1 MYWNKSTFRRVLLR
15 YSAFIGFLATFV
27 TAQAQE
33 RIIQGTVTSL
43 EDGSALPGVNVIL
56 QGTSQGTVT
65 DYDGKYSIEVPGN
78 ATTLVFSYIGYT
90 TREVEIGNQT
100 VIDLTMAVNT
110 TTLEDIVVT
119 ALGVERES
127 KALGYSVTEIQG
139 RDLTEAR
146 ETNLV
151 NSLSGKIAGVQVT
164 NGNSGAGSTS
174 RIVIRGESSF
184 NYSEPLFVVN
194 GVPINNRTNT
204 RTNVDIADNM
214 NLDYG
219 NGAAEI
225 SPDDIESISVL
236 KGPSAAALYG
246 SRGAN
251 GVVLITTKD
260 GRNRKGLGVSFNAG
274 VTVED
279 ILKSPE
285 YQARFGQGKEG
296 QFSFTDGYGSGT
308 FDGVDESWGP
318 ELDGRL
324 IKQFDGPTSNG
335 LRGGDVHGLDQIL
348 GSQGVD
354 LERRGEITPTPW
366 VHHGDPV
373 DQFMESGVTQNYNV
387 SLYGSNDEGN
397 FRLSY
402 THMDNDGILPNTD
415 LRRHNFTLNTGYN
428 LTKKFRVDVSTS
440 YIKSLS
446 NNRAVN
452 GYGTESVM
460 YLFTWYG
467 MQINTNSLKDYW
479 QRGLEGFQQ
488 FNYNYNYHDN
498 PYFNM
503 YENTNGLNKNR
514 LMGNVKLSYQFTE
527 ELSVSLRT
535 GTDYYDELREIKRA
549 YSTQRFPRGQYREDK
564 ISFQEVNTDVLVT
577 YNKKISSDWQA
588 GISLGA
594 NRMVRKNNFNA
605 LSANQLVIP
614 GYYNFSN
621 TDIPLVAYT
630 SIDEKQINSAF
641 GMMNFA
647 FKNMIFLDITGRND
661 WSSKLASGNN
671 SYFYPSVSASAVL
684 SDMVQM
690 PNMISFFKLRA
701 SWAQAGNDTDEWA
714 LDPVFN
720 LKEPFGSNLRGEE
733 STVLPNPELENE
745 LSSSIEVGTD
755 LRLFN
760 GRVGLDLTYFNST
773 TENQIVPI
781 VVPHSTGYAQKFVN
795 LGKIINQGWEVMLN
809 ISPIQSDNFRWDAG
823 FNFFTSKNKIEG
835 LGGIEYAIAGN
846 RVTLIA
852 KDGGSM
858 GDMYGTGLLKVAEG
872 EHAGE
877 IIFRKG
883 LPIEDPELRKLGN
896 YNPDFILGFNNDFNF
911 KGINFGVLIDWRQ
924 GGDLVSLT
932 RLIAATSGN
941 IVETLPG
948 RTTELGGV
956 TFTDDNGNVRTDGI
970 IGAGVKEIT
979 DAEGNVTGYETN
991 DYPVAASAYYNKRYK
1006 RENEEEGMY
1015 DATFVKLREV
1025 RLGYT
1030 LPDNLFGGVL
1040 KDVKL
1045 SFVGRN
1051 LALWNNFNHGD
1062 SELLSYTG
1070 GGQTVVGVEDMAIP
1084 STRSYGFNISAKF

>member
-1 MYWNKSTFRRVLLR
+1 MNSRNFTFRRILPGFVAFSLLMM
-15 YSAFIGFLATFV
+15 SFMSL
-27 TAQAQE
+27 TAQD
-33 RIIQGTVTSL
+33 RLIQGRITAL
-43 EDGSALPGVNVIL
+43 DDGSALPGVNVMVK
-56 QGTSQGTVT
+56 GTTQGTVT
-65 DYDGKYSIEVPGN
+65 DFDGKYALSVPES
-78 ATTLVFSYIGYT
+78 AVALVFSYIGYT
-90 TREVEIGNQT
+90 SEEVEIGGKT
-100 VIDLTMAVNT
+100 VIDLSMSVNT

-127 KALGYSVTEIQG
+127 KALGYSVTEVKG
-139 RDLTEAR
+139 DDLTEAR
-146 ETNLV
+146 EVNLV
-151 NSLSGKIAGVQVT
+151 NALSGKIAGVQIT

-194 GVPINNRTNT
+194 GVPINNRTDT
-204 RTNVDIADNM
+204 RSSNGISANM
-214 NLDYG
+214 PLDYG

-225 SPDDIESISVL
+225 SPDDIQTISVL

-260 GRNRKGLGVSFNAG
+260 GRGRKGLGVSFNAG
-274 VTVED
+274 VTIENV
-279 ILKSPE
+279 LKSPE
-285 YQARFGQGKEG
+285 YQDRFGQGKEG
-296 QFSFTDGYGSGT
+296 QFSFEDGYGSGT

-335 LRGGDVHGLDQIL
+335 LRGGDVHGLSYTL

-373 DQFMESGVTQNYNV
+373 DQFMENGVTQNYNV
-387 SLYGSNDEGN
+387 SLYGSNDDGN

-402 THMDNDGILPNTD
+402 THMNNDGILPNTNLIRD
-415 LRRHNFTLNTGYN
+415 NFTLNAGYN
-428 LTKKFRVDVSTS
+428 LTRKFRVDVSTS
-440 YIKSLS
+440 YIKSQS
-446 NNRAVN
+446 DNRAVN
-452 GYGTESVM
+452 NYGTESVM

-467 MQINTNSLKDYW
+467 MQINTSALRDYW
-479 QRGLEGFQQ
+479 QKGLEGFQQ

-503 YENTNGLNKNR
+503 FENTNGLDKNR
-514 LMGNVKLSYQFTE
+514 LMGNVKLNYQITD
-527 ELSVSLRT
+527 ELSISLRT
-535 GTDYYDELREIKRA
+535 GTDYYDELRPIKRA
-549 YSTQRFPRGQYREDK
+549 YSTQRFPRGQYREDR
-564 ISFQEVNTDVLVT
+564 ISFQEINTDMLLT
-577 YNKKISSDWQA
+577 YNKTFNADWSA
-588 GISLGA
+588 GITVGA
-594 NRMVRKNNFNA
+594 NRMVRRNNYNA

-630 SIDEKQINSAF
+630 NIDEKQINSLF

-647 FKNMIFLDITGRND
+647 YKNMIFVDITGRND
-661 WSSKLASGNN
+661 WSSKLAEGNN
-671 SYFYPSVSASAVL
+671 SYFYPSISASAVL
-684 SDMVQM
+684 SDMFQL
-690 PNMISFFKLRA
+690 PSTFSFAKLRA
-701 SWAQAGNDTDEWA
+701 SWAQAGNDTDAWA

-720 LKEPFGSNLRGEE
+720 LKEPFGPNLRGEE
-733 STVLPNPELENE
+733 AGILPNPELKNE
-745 LSSSIEVGTD
+745 LSTSIELGAD
-755 LRLFN
+755 FRFLN
-760 GRVGLDLTYFNST
+760 GAIGLDVTYFNAT

-781 VVPHSTGYAQKFVN
+781 VVPHSTGYSQKFVN
-795 LGKIINQGWEVMLN
+795 LGRIINQGWEIMLN
-809 ISPIQSDNFRWDAG
+809 LTPVETQSFKWDAS
-823 FNFFTSKNKIEG
+823 FNFFTNKNKIED
-835 LGGIEYAIAGN
+835 LNGIEYAIAGN
-846 RVTLIA
+846 RVTLLA

-858 GDMYGTGLLKVAEG
+858 GDMYGTGLVKVQEG
-872 EHAGE
+872 EYAGQV
-877 IIFRKG
+877 IFRKG
-883 LPIEDPELRKLGN
+883 LPIEDPNLKKLGN
-896 YNPDFILGFNNDFNF
+896 YNPDFILGINNDFKF
-911 KGINFGVLIDWRQ
+911 KGITFGFLFDWRQ
-924 GGDLVSLT
+924 GGELMSLT
-932 RLIAATSGN
+932 RLIAATAGN

-970 IGAGVKEIT
+970 IGEGVKELT
-979 DAEGNVTGYETN
+979 DSEGNITGYAPN
-991 DYPVAASAYYNKRYK
+991 DYAVPASAYYNKRYK

-1015 DATFVKLREV
+1015 DASFVKLREV

-1030 LPDNLFGGVL
+1030 LPNRFFGGAL

-1062 SELLSYTG
+1062 SEIMSFNG
-1070 GGQTVVGVEDMAIP
+1070 SGQNVVGVEDMAIP

>member
-1 MYWNKSTFRRVLLR
+1 MYSNKSTLKSFLLTI
-15 YSAFIGFLATFV
+15 SAILLLSVFSDGK
-27 TAQAQE
+27 AQQ
-33 RIIQGTVTSL
+33 RMIQGTITAM
-43 EDGSALPGVNVIL
+43 EDGSPLPGVNVLIK
-56 QGTSQGTVT
+56 GTALGTVT
-65 DYDGKYSIEVPGN
+65 DFDGKYSIEVPED

-90 TREVEIGNQT
+90 TEEMIIGDRS
-100 VIDLTMAVNT
+100 VIDYSMSVNT

-127 KALGYSVTEIQG
+127 KALGYSVTEVQG
-139 RDLTEAR
+139 DDLTEAR

-164 NGNSGAGSTS
+164 NGNSGVGSTS

-194 GVPINNRTNT
+194 GVPINNRTDT
-204 RTNVDIADNM
+204 RTNNGIADNM
-214 NLDYG
+214 ELDYG

-225 SPDDIESISVL
+225 SPDDIETISVL

-260 GRNRKGLGVSFNAG
+260 GRGKKGLGVSFNIG

-279 ILKSPE
+279 VLKSPE
-285 YQARFGQGKEG
+285 YQDQFGQGKEG
-296 QFSFTDGYGSGT
+296 QFEFVDGYGSGT

-318 ELDGRL
+318 ALDGTL

-354 LERRGEITPTPW
+354 LERRGEIEPTPW
-366 VHHGDPV
+366 IHHGDPV
-373 DQFMESGVTQNYNV
+373 DQFMENGITQNYNL
-387 SLYGSNDEGN
+387 SLYGSNDLGN

-415 LRRHNFTLNTGYN
+415 LRRHNFTLNAGYN
-428 LTKKFRVDVSTS
+428 LTDRFRVDVSTS
-440 YIKSLS
+440 YIKSMS

-452 GYGTESVM
+452 SYGTESVM

-467 MQINTNSLKDYW
+467 MQINTNNLKDYW

-503 YENTNGLNKNR
+503 YENTNGLDKNR
-514 LMGNVKLSYQFTE
+514 LMGNVKLTYEITD
-527 ELSVSLRT
+527 ELSLSLRT

-549 YSTQRFPRGQYREDK
+549 YSTQRFPRGQFREDK
-564 ISFQEVNTDVLVT
+564 ISFQETNTDLLLT
-577 YNKKISSDWQA
+577 YNKTFSSDWQA

-594 NRMVRKNNFNA
+594 NRMVRKNNYNA
-605 LSANQLVIP
+605 VSANQLVIP
-614 GYYNFSN
+614 GYYNFNN
-621 TDIPLVAYT
+621 TDIPLVSYT
-630 SIDEKQINSAF
+630 SIDEKQINSVF
-641 GMMNFA
+641 GMMNIGY
-647 FKNMIFLDITGRND
+647 KNMIFLDITGRND
-661 WSSKLASGNN
+661 WSSKLADGNN
-671 SYFYPSVSASAVL
+671 SYFYPSVSASFIV
-684 SDMVQM
+684 SDMVQL
-690 PNMISFFKLRA
+690 PNAISFFKLRA

-720 LKEPFGSNLRGEE
+720 LKEPFGTNLRGEE

-745 LSSSIEVGTD
+745 LSSSIEIGTD

-760 GRVGLDLTYFNST
+760 GRLGLDLTYFNST
-773 TENQIVPI
+773 TENQIVPV

-795 LGKIINQGWEVMLN
+795 LGKIINKGWEALLN
-809 ISPIQSDNFRWDAG
+809 ISPIQTDNFKWNASI
-823 FNFFTSKNKIEG
+823 NFFANNNTIEG
-835 LGGIEYAIAGN
+835 LNGIEYAIAGN

-852 KDGGSM
+852 KDGGAM
-858 GDMYGTGLLKVAEG
+858 GDMYGTGLLKAAEG
-872 EHAGE
+872 PFAGE
-877 IIFRKG
+877 VIFRKG

-896 YNPDFILGFNNDFNF
+896 YNPDFIIGFNNDFTF
-911 KGINFGVLIDWRQ
+911 KGINFGFLFDWRQ
-924 GGDLVSLT
+924 GGDLMSLT

-948 RTTELGGV
+948 RTPELGGI
-956 TFTDDNGNVRTDGI
+956 TFTDDNGNQRTDGI
-970 IGAGVKEIT
+970 IGEGVKEIVDT
-979 DAEGNVTGYETN
+979 EGNVTGYELN
-991 DYPVAASAYYNKRYK
+991 DYPVPASAYYNKRFK
-1006 RENEEEGMY
+1006 RQNEEEGMY
-1015 DATFVKLREV
+1015 DASFVKLREV

-1030 LPDNLFGGVL
+1030 LPNQLFNDVL
-1040 KDVKL
+1040 KDVKV

-1051 LALWNNFNHGD
+1051 LMLWNSFNHGD
-1062 SELLSYTG
+1062 SELISYTG

-1084 STRSYGFNISAKF
+1084 STRSYGFNLSARF